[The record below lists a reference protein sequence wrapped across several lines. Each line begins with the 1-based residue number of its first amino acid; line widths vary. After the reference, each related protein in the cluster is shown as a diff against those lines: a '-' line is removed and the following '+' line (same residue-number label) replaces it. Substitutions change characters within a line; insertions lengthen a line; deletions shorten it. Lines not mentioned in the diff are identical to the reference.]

1 MAEDKATDPH
11 GNRTSQGGSRS
22 SNTSSR
28 ANSSTQPSQQPTNR
42 TVQSDDSAFYAFG
55 EEWDLPP
62 PMSPAF
68 ANFLQAKGKVPAAFV
83 KEFEQAALVYD
94 MTSFMRWFSMGT
106 VCDVAQ
112 RFGIEFCL
120 QYPIQIAKLG
130 ILYEFLKL
138 HPLERS
144 QPGTQDSHVFTSFKT
159 DEWWPFMQMQRRQI
173 KSYWDNAFTRL
184 TQDATKKYNPDTR
197 TATGSPANICCPH

>member
-1 MAEDKATDPH
+1 MAEDGATDLH
-11 GNRTSQGGSRS
+11 GKRASQGGSRS

-28 ANSSTQPSQQPTNR
+28 ASSSTQLSQQSINH

-68 ANFLQAKGKVPAAFV
+68 ANFLQAKGQVPSAFMR
-83 KEFEQAALVYD
+83 EFEQAALVND
-94 MTSFMRWFSMGT
+94 MTFFMRWFSMGT
-106 VCDVAQ
+106 VHDVAQ
-112 RFGIEFCL
+112 SFGIEFCL
-120 QYPIQIAKLG
+120 KYPIQIAKLG

-144 QPGTQDSHVFTSFKT
+144 QQGAQDSHIFTSFNM
-159 DEWWPFMQMQRRQI
+159 DE
-173 KSYWDNAFTRL
+173 
-184 TQDATKKYNPDTR
+184 
-197 TATGSPANICCPH
+197 